1 MNRKI
6 FSALAVALVL
16 SAFVL
21 VASGCLGPQFT
32 YQGRLT
38 DASGNPL
45 SGTYLFTFKLYKTA
59 TGGTAIYTETETVT
73 VTNGLFDVVVG
84 PENIAAGL
92 KPEDLADP
100 LYLEV
105 TVSNFSITQT
115 LSPRQRLYGAPYAF
129 TLMPGA
135 VISQSMNTSLHGAA
149 GAKAVLNVVN
159 PFDGT
164 STNPALP
171 ALRLSGETALELTDR
186 PGIPA
191 TDAYGVVWSDRSG
204 SSSNLWFLSNDDI
217 WFDIDDNDDIDSGFF
232 TVYGNTGSC
241 SINEA
246 GALTCTGTKSAVVA
260 TRDAGPRKLY
270 AIESPGVWFEDF
282 GRASLV
288 NGQAVVSIDPL
299 FAQTV
304 NLSDYHVFLTPLGD
318 CKGLYVAEKTST
330 SFVVK
335 ELGGGTSSVAFDY
348 RIVARRL
355 GYENVR
361 LEPLVLP
368 AREERRP

>member
-1 MNRKI
+1 MNRK
-6 FSALAVALVL
+6 FFFTLALALVL
-16 SAFVL
+16 FAFVL

-45 SGTYLFTFKLYKTA
+45 NGTYLFTFKLYKTA

-84 PENIAAGL
+84 PDNIVAGL

-135 VISQSMNTSLHGAA
+135 VISDSFNSTLHGA
-149 GAKAVLNVVN
+149 GGVRAVLNVVN
-159 PFDGT
+159 PFAT
-164 STNPALP
+164 SGSNRALP
-171 ALRLSGETALELTDR
+171 ALRLSGDTALELTDR
-186 PGIPA
+186 PGG
-191 TDAYGVVWSDRSG
+191 DDGVVWSDYSQA
-204 SSSNLWFLSNDDI
+204 SSDLLFYSNDEI
-217 WFDIDDNDDIDSGFF
+217 WFDIDENNDENGTF
-232 TVYGNTGSC
+232 TIWGNPGWCAMDESANWTC
-241 SINEA
+241 S
-246 GALTCTGTKSAVVA
+246 GTKSAVVA

-288 NGQAVVSIDPL
+288 NGKAVVSIDPL

-318 CKGLYVAEKTST
+318 CNGLYVAEKTPT
-330 SFVVK
+330 FFVVK

-348 RIVARRL
+348 RIVAKRL

-361 LEPLVLP
+361 LEPLALP
-368 AREERRP
+368 AGEERRP